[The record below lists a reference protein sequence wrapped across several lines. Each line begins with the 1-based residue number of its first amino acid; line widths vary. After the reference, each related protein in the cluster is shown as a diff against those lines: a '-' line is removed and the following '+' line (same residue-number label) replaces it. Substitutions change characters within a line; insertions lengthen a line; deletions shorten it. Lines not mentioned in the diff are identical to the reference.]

1 MYIDVR
7 RVFERIG
14 SRLHTVVDRL
24 LIPERINFMQ
34 PVIITAAMVGAE
46 VTRDQ
51 QPNLPTSPQEIIS
64 AAVESYEAGAA
75 IIHIH
80 VRDAEGNASQDAGIF
95 REVVEGIRAR
105 CDVITQVSTGGAVWM
120 SADERLQSIECR
132 PDMATLTTGTVNFG
146 DGVFMNDRGLV
157 ETFASRLLDYGI
169 VPEIEI
175 FDAGM
180 LEEATR
186 LRNMGLIT
194 DPIQFDFVMG
204 VPGGI
209 GADPAHLVHLIR
221 FLPPE
226 STWSVAGIGR
236 HQLTLGTIALA
247 MGGNVRV
254 GFEDNIYYRKGQ
266 LAKTNA
272 ELVARIAR
280 IAQELDRPVATP
292 AQAREMLHLDRYK

>member
-1 MYIDVR
+1 
-7 RVFERIG
+7 
-14 SRLHTVVDRL
+14 
-24 LIPERINFMQ
+24 MQ
-34 PVIITAAMVGAE
+34 PVMITAAMVGAE
-46 VTRDQ
+46 LTRDQ

-64 AAVESYEAGAA
+64 AAVECYEAGAA

-80 VRDAEGNASQDAGIF
+80 VRDAEGNPTQDAGIF

-120 SADERLQSIECR
+120 SADERLQSIECQ

-146 DGVFMNDRGLV
+146 DSVFVNNRGLV
-157 ETFASRLLDYGI
+157 ETFARRLRDYGI

-180 LEEATR
+180 LDEAMR
-186 LRNMGLIT
+186 LLNMGLIT
-194 DPIQFDFVMG
+194 EPLQFDFVMG

-209 GADPAHLVHLIR
+209 GADPAHLVHLVSS
-221 FLPPE
+221 LPPGG
-226 STWSVAGIGR
+226 TWSVAGIGR

-272 ELVARIAR
+272 ELVARIVR

-292 AQAREMLHLDRYK
+292 SQAREMLRLDRYK

>member
-1 MYIDVR
+1 
-7 RVFERIG
+7 
-14 SRLHTVVDRL
+14 
-24 LIPERINFMQ
+24 MQ
-34 PVIITAAMVGAE
+34 SVMITAAIVGAE
-46 VTRDQ
+46 LTRDQ

-64 AAVESYEAGAA
+64 AAVECYEAGAA
-75 IIHIH
+75 ITHIH
-80 VRDAEGNASQDAGIF
+80 VRDADGNPTQDTGIF
-95 REVVEGIRAR
+95 REVVEGIRAC

-146 DGVFMNDRGLV
+146 DSVFVNNRGLV
-157 ETFASRLLDYGI
+157 ETFARRLRDYGI

-180 LEEATR
+180 LDEAMR
-186 LRNMGLIT
+186 LLDMGLIT
-194 DPIQFDFVMG
+194 EPLQFDFVMG

-209 GADPAHLVHLIR
+209 GADPAHLVHLVQS
-221 FLPPE
+221 LPPGG
-226 STWSVAGIGR
+226 TWSVAGIGR

-272 ELVARIAR
+272 DLVARIVR

-292 AQAREMLHLDRYK
+292 SQAREMLHLDRYK

>member
-1 MYIDVR
+1 
-7 RVFERIG
+7 
-14 SRLHTVVDRL
+14 
-24 LIPERINFMQ
+24 MQ
-34 PVIITAAMVGAE
+34 PVMITAAIVGAE
-46 VTRDQ
+46 LTRDQ

-64 AAVESYEAGAA
+64 AAVECYEAGAA

-80 VRDAEGNASQDAGIF
+80 VRDAEGNSTQDAAIF
-95 REVVEGIRAR
+95 REVVEGIRTR

-120 SADERLQSIECR
+120 NADERLQSIECR

-146 DGVFMNDRGLV
+146 DSVFVNNRSLV
-157 ETFASRLLDYGI
+157 ETFARSLRDYGI

-180 LEEATR
+180 LNEAMR
-186 LRNMGLIT
+186 LLDMGLIT
-194 DPIQFDFVMG
+194 EPLQFDFVMG

-209 GADPAHLVHLIR
+209 GADPAHLVHLVR
-221 FLPPE
+221 SLPPGG
-226 STWSVAGIGR
+226 TWSIAGIGR

-272 ELVARIAR
+272 ELVARIVR

-292 AQAREMLHLDRYK
+292 SQAREMLRLDRYK

>member
-1 MYIDVR
+1 
-7 RVFERIG
+7 
-14 SRLHTVVDRL
+14 
-24 LIPERINFMQ
+24 MQ
-34 PVIITAAMVGAE
+34 PVIITAAIVGAE
-46 VTRDQ
+46 LSREQ
-51 QPNLPTSPQEIIS
+51 QPHLPLSPQEIIA
-64 AAVESYEAGAA
+64 AAVECYETGAA

-80 VRDAEGNASQDAGIF
+80 VRDTEGNSTQDAAIF

-105 CDVITQVSTGGAVWM
+105 CNVITQVSTGGAVWM
-120 SADERLQSIECR
+120 SADERLHSIECR

-146 DGVFMNDRGLV
+146 DDVFVNNRGLV
-157 ETFASRLLDYGI
+157 ETFARRLRDYGI

-180 LEEATR
+180 LDEAMR
-186 LRNMGLIT
+186 LRNMDLIT
-194 DPIQFDFVMG
+194 EPLQFDFVMG

-209 GADPAHLVHLIR
+209 GAEPAHLIHLVR
-221 FLPPE
+221 CLPHD

-272 ELVARIAR
+272 ELVARIVR
-280 IAQELDRPVATP
+280 IAHELDRPIATP
-292 AQAREMLHLDRYK
+292 SQAREMLHLDRYK

>member
-1 MYIDVR
+1 
-7 RVFERIG
+7 
-14 SRLHTVVDRL
+14 
-24 LIPERINFMQ
+24 MQ
-34 PVIITAAMVGAE
+34 PVMITAAMVGAE
-46 VTRDQ
+46 LTRDQ

-64 AAVESYEAGAA
+64 AAVECYEAGAA

-80 VRDAEGNASQDAGIF
+80 VRDAEGNPTQDAGIF

-146 DGVFMNDRGLV
+146 DSVFINNRGLV
-157 ETFASRLLDYGI
+157 ETFARRLRDYGI

-180 LEEATR
+180 LDEAMR

-194 DPIQFDFVMG
+194 EPLQFDFVMG

-209 GADPAHLVHLIR
+209 GADPAHLVHLVR
-221 FLPPE
+221 SLPPGGI
-226 STWSVAGIGR
+226 WSVAAIGR
-236 HQLTLGTIALA
+236 HQLALGTIALA

-272 ELVARIAR
+272 ELVARIVR
-280 IAQELDRPVATP
+280 IAKELDRPVATSS
-292 AQAREMLHLDRYK
+292 QAREMLRLDRYK

>member
-1 MYIDVR
+1 
-7 RVFERIG
+7 
-14 SRLHTVVDRL
+14 
-24 LIPERINFMQ
+24 MQ
-34 PVIITAAMVGAE
+34 PVMITAAMVGAE
-46 VTRDQ
+46 VTRAQ
-51 QPNLPTSPQEIIS
+51 QPALPITPREIIS
-64 AAVESYEAGAA
+64 AAVGCYEAGAA
-75 IIHIH
+75 IIHVH
-80 VRDAEGNASQDAGIF
+80 VRDAEGNATQDAGIF

-105 CDVITQVSTGGAVWM
+105 CDVITQVSTGGAIWM
-120 SADERLQSIECR
+120 SAEERLQSIECR

-146 DGVFMNDRGLV
+146 DGVFMNDRALV
-157 ETFASRLLDYGI
+157 ETFARRIRDYGI
-169 VPEIEI
+169 VPEIEL

-180 LEEATR
+180 LDEAMR

-194 DPIQFDFVMG
+194 DPIHFDFVMG

-209 GADPAHLVHLIR
+209 GADPAHLVHLVR
-221 FLPPE
+221 CLPPG

-280 IAQELDRPVATP
+280 ISQELDRPVATP
-292 AQAREMLHLDRYK
+292 AQAREILRLDRYK